1 MGVNKKKARTATVAH
16 DAPPARIR
24 IIRQT
29 AHATAVASTTSV
41 IAAGHQCVGASTVV
55 SPATKNA
62 PGMKW
67 PSWLWVRYSHPNTLW
82 VEARPIR
89 IKSSQ

>member
-1 MGVNKKKARTATVAH
+1 MKKALRGAAERAEARIDDKKKARTATVAH

-62 PGMKW
+62 PM
-67 PSWLWVRYSHPNTLW
+67 R
-82 VEARPIR
+82 
-89 IKSSQ
+89 